1 MPLGDWVRS
10 SLSRELGLEHLASIA
25 RVGLA
30 ATGPRFGASTVPR
43 AAGLSAQPPLLGQD
57 GLPLGW

>member
-1 MPLGDWVRS
+1 MRS

-30 ATGPRFGASTVPR
+30 ATGPRFEASTVPR

-57 GLPLGW
+57 GLPLGG